1 MSGYRGYITGHIKN
15 SARICEGG
23 DLYEKEQSF
32 FTLVQSREE
41 SMVENWLDTLD
52 CPVFRIDG
60 TLPIADNVGL
70 LIEKLRENH
79 LI

>member
-1 MSGYRGYITGHIKN
+1 MSGYRGSITGHIKN

-32 FTLVQSREE
+32 FRLVQSREE

-52 CPVFRIDG
+52 CPIFRIDG
-60 TLPIADNVGL
+60 TLLIADNVGL
-70 LIEKLRENH
+70 LIEKLRKNH